1 MFVHLLWRRGV
12 PQGQSIRGHS
22 YASATQICVKSHS
35 RTSPQKQRVQSGRR
49 KRDRDPRVPCF
60 CSAHTHT
67 HVCVCKNRSRA
78 FSHLCEVTRP
88 SPSSTCIRSAHL
100 CVMRLTNATNRNR
113 GPVLVLLKHTHV
125 CVCDVA
131 DHGLSAAAAR
141 DRNNADVSV

>member
-1 MFVHLLWRRGV
+1 MFLRVN
-12 PQGQSIRGHS
+12 QIRGHS
-22 YASATQICVKSHS
+22 DASATQICVKSHS

-67 HVCVCKNRSRA
+67 HMCVCVCKNRSWA

-100 CVMRLTNATNRNR
+100 CVVRLTNATNRNR
-113 GPVLVLLKHTHV
+113 GPVLRASETHM
-125 CVCDVA
+125 CVCATSLTTDSLLLPRTIA
-131 DHGLSAAAAR
+131 TTPTCLCKTIHTAC
-141 DRNNADVSV
+141 